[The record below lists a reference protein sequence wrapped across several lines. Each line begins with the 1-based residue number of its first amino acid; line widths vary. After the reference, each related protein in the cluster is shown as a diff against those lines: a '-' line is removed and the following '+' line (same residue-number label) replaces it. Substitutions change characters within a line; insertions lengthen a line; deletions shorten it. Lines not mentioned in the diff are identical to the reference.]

1 MAPPTVFDIF
11 NFLWSG
17 GGLTDTSFLK
27 NHSQQNNFVH
37 NYQGRGHTS
46 FLVMVF
52 NTTFN
57 NISAIS
63 WQFN

>member
-1 MAPPTVFDIF
+1 MASIGKIF
-11 NFLWSG
+11 GLKLHIR